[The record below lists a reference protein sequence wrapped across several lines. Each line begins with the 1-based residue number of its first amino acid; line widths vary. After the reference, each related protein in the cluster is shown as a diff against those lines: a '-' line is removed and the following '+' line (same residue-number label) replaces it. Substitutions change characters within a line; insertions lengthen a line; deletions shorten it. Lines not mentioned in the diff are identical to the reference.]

1 LKQIISSTN
10 PVVVIWLDA
19 ETLGDGG
26 WYSIKN
32 LEKTLDG
39 ELPTVISIGFIVEE
53 TKSYIALVDTVA
65 NDCVGVINKIPWG
78 MIVSIER
85 LITSGKK
92 KKKKNTKGRKRRR
105 YGGRSKKS
113 S

>member
-1 LKQIISSTN
+1 M
-10 PVVVIWLDA
+10 VIWLDA

-32 LEKTLDG
+32 LEKSLDG
-39 ELPTVISIGFIVEE
+39 ELPTVLSIGFIVEE

-78 MIVSIER
+78 MIVSVER
-85 LITSGKK
+85 LIISGKK
-92 KKKKNTKGRKRRR
+92 KTKNIKSRKRRR
-105 YGGRSKKS
+105 YGNRRKKS